1 MNVSVTLRKRRATVF
16 CIIAVLLMCFVGSV
30 MASGGGH
37 EETAAGNEEAAA
49 GHEAAAADHE
59 AAAGGS
65 HGSHW
70 AATDTYKVMNFA
82 VLAIGLFLLLRK
94 PVSQALNARIQ
105 GIKEQLE
112 ELESKKKAAEEELAR
127 YNEKLATLEGEAG
140 EIVAEYVRQGEE
152 ARARILTEAESTA
165 EKLEEQAKKNIEHE
179 FNQAK
184 ARLQEEIIDKA
195 LLKAEE
201 IIKSKI
207 SDDDQISLVDEYLDK
222 VVA

>member
-1 MNVSVTLRKRRATVF
+1 MNIPVTLRKRCAAAF
-16 CIIAVLLMCFVGSV
+16 CIIAVLLLCSVGGV
-30 MASGGGH
+30 MASGGGDQ
-37 EETAAGNEEAAA
+37 EEA
-49 GHEAAAADHE
+49 
-59 AAAGGS
+59 GG
-65 HGSHW
+65 GSHW
-70 AATDTYKVMNFA
+70 AATDTYKAMNFA

-112 ELESKKKAAEEELAR
+112 ELELKKKAAEDELAR
-127 YNEKLATLEGEAG
+127 YNEKLATLEGEAE

-152 ARARILTEAESTA
+152 ARVRILAEAELTA
-165 EKLEEQAKKNIEHE
+165 EKLEEQAKKNIKHE

-195 LLKAEE
+195 LFKAEE